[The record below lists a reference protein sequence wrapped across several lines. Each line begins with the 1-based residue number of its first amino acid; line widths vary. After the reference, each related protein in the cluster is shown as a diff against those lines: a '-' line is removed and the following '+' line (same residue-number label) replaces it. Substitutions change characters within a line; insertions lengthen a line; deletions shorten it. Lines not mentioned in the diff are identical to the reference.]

1 MWQKNCIITSDTGAQ
16 QFHPVVNLGEMGQF
30 RIFGNNLVGKI
41 DLRRIGALA
50 VLTLGIFLAWGA
62 LSPSSQ
68 VQLAPSYVSSFR
80 TSLSQ
85 DGIAIDEN
93 NAGRKV
99 YPYSVIPGGVQSA
112 ADLKNSLTN
121 DSVVAKHYEDFEVER
136 THVTRLNQDRLLYVS
151 YRLGDRV
158 FWTKKPLLLPK
169 GEAVITDGEH
179 LARTRCGNRLSEAP
193 AGPVLAA
200 GPEFEA
206 GPPEVAEAFP
216 GVPELIGPRALP
228 FPPLPT
234 SAPPTTAVAP
244 PGTPLSPGGGVIVP
258 PTIPVPGG
266 GSTPPPVQTPEPQ
279 MWLMLSAGLTGIW
292 LGRKRRKP

>member
-1 MWQKNCIITSDTGAQ
+1 M
-16 QFHPVVNLGEMGQF
+16 EQF
-30 RIFGNNLVGKI
+30 RIFANNLVGKI

-50 VLTLGIFLAWGA
+50 ILTLGAFLVWGA
-62 LSPSSQ
+62 LSSSSQ
-68 VQLAPSYVSSFR
+68 VQVAPSYVSSFR
-80 TSLSQ
+80 SSVSQ
-85 DGIAIDEN
+85 DLSATSGDEN
-93 NAGRKV
+93 DAHRKV
-99 YPYSVIPGGVQSA
+99 YPYSVIPGGVQGA

-136 THVTRLNQDRLLYVS
+136 THVIHLNQDRLLYVS
-151 YRLGDRV
+151 YRLGNRV
-158 FWTKKPLLLPK
+158 FWTKKPLLLLK
-169 GEAVITDGEH
+169 GEAVLTDGEH

-216 GVPELIGPRALP
+216 GAPALVGPPALP

-234 SAPPTTAVAP
+234 SAPPTTSVAP
-244 PGTPLSPGGGVIVP
+244 PGSPLPPGGGIIVP
-258 PTIPVPGG
+258 PIVPVPGG

-292 LGRKRRKP
+292 LGRKRQKS

>member
-1 MWQKNCIITSDTGAQ
+1 ME
-16 QFHPVVNLGEMGQF
+16 QFQ
-30 RIFGNNLVGKI
+30 IFGNSLVGKI

-50 VLTLGIFLAWGA
+50 VLTLGTFSVWGA
-62 LSPSSQ
+62 LSSSSQ
-68 VQLAPSYVSSFR
+68 VQVAPSYVSSFQ
-80 TSLSQ
+80 SSVSQ
-85 DGIAIDEN
+85 DLSATSGDEN
-93 NAGRKV
+93 GAHRKV
-99 YPYSVIPGGVQSA
+99 YPYSVIPGGVQGA

-136 THVTRLNQDRLLYVS
+136 ARVIQLNQDRLLYVS
-151 YRLGDRV
+151 YRLGNRV
-158 FWTKKPLLLPK
+158 FWTNKPLLLPK
-169 GEAVITDGEH
+169 GEAVLTDGEH

-216 GVPELIGPRALP
+216 GAPALVGPPALP

-234 SAPPTTAVAP
+234 SAPPTTSVAP
-244 PGTPLSPGGGVIVP
+244 PGSPLPPGGGIIVP
-258 PTIPVPGG
+258 PIVPVPGG

-292 LGRKRRKP
+292 LGRKRQKSEFPPSDPQKNNPR